1 LRQPRYTLLLLQLNG
16 WLRGRQGRGV
26 AGLPKDSPLLDRAE
40 HGARPLLRKA
50 ERRLR
55 KRIRALDPGDAPARH
70 QLRIAAKKARYAAEF
85 FRDLLPRGRTR
96 RYLKCLSSLQDRL
109 GALNDLAVADR
120 LLIELAKGHGQV
132 PRQASYARGYLAA
145 ASEAEVGG
153 LGKALK
159 AVTQRRIVS

>member
-1 LRQPRYTLLLLQLNG
+1 
-16 WLRGRQGRGV
+16 
-26 AGLPKDSPLLDRAE
+26 
-40 HGARPLLRKA
+40 
-50 ERRLR
+50 
-55 KRIRALDPGDAPARH
+55 
-70 QLRIAAKKARYAAEF
+70 
-85 FRDLLPRGRTR
+85 
-96 RYLKCLSSLQDRL
+96 
-109 GALNDLAVADR
+109 VADR